1 MEWRK
6 IEQEWKKK
14 VEGRTIAPSATAWDR
29 LAQQLDG
36 EEKKVK
42 KLAYKKWMAI
52 ASCLLVGGLVAIVVM
67 QLDSSNAIED
77 KPVYRPT
84 EVQQVV
90 MEERPA
96 LELEKTAVEQA
107 VSKKSVPIKE
117 PVVVESHVLVQQLN
131 PIAVELKIPEASKTE
146 EVETLLKEELRVQ
159 KTPTKVIVNSNNL
172 LKQVEG
178 EIEIEY
184 RDTKLMKMR
193 ESAKK
198 FVADIS
204 NSKYE
209 EQN

>member
-14 VEGRTIAPSATAWDR
+14 VDDRTITPSATAWDK

-36 EEKKVK
+36 QEKKNK
-42 KLAYKKWMAI
+42 KLAYRKWMAI
-52 ASCLLVGGLVAIVVM
+52 AACLLVGGLGAIVMM
-67 QLDSSNAIED
+67 QLESSNTIESI
-77 KPVYRPT
+77 PTHRPM
-84 EVQQVV
+84 EVKQVV
-90 MEERPA
+90 MEEQPT
-96 LELEKTAVEQA
+96 LELEEIEAEQVVPKRS
-107 VSKKSVPIKE
+107 VSIKQ
-117 PVVVESHVLVQQLN
+117 PVVVEQHVLVQQLN
-131 PIAVELKIPEASKTE
+131 SVAIDLKIPEESKKE
-146 EVETLLKEELRVQ
+146 EVEALLKEELRVQ
-159 KTPTKVIVNSNNL
+159 KAPKKVMVNSNNL

-198 FVADIS
+198 FVVDIS

>member
-14 VEGRTIAPSATAWDR
+14 VDDRSIAPSATAWDK

-36 EEKKVK
+36 QEKKVK
-42 KLAYKKWMAI
+42 KLAYRKWMSI
-52 ASCLLVGGLVAIVVM
+52 AACLLVGGLGAIVM
-67 QLDSSNAIED
+67 IQLVPSNTIEST
-77 KPVYRPT
+77 PVYRPT

-90 MEERPA
+90 MEEQPT
-96 LELEKTAVEQA
+96 LELEETEAEQ
-107 VSKKSVPIKE
+107 VVPKRSLSIKQ
-117 PVVVESHVLVQQLN
+117 PVVVEQHVLVQQLN
-131 PIAVELKIPEASKTE
+131 SIAVELKIPEESKKE
-146 EVETLLKEELRVQ
+146 EVEALLKEELQVQ

-184 RDTKLMKMR
+184 RDTKLMKIK

-198 FVADIS
+198 FVVDIS

>member
-14 VEGRTIAPSATAWDR
+14 VDDRSITPSTTAWDK

-36 EEKKVK
+36 QEKKVK
-42 KLAYKKWMAI
+42 KLAYRKWMSI
-52 ASCLLVGGLVAIVVM
+52 AACLLVGGLGVIVMM
-67 QLDSSNAIED
+67 QLEPSNTIEST
-77 KPVYRPT
+77 PAYRPV

-90 MEERPA
+90 MEEQPA
-96 LELEKTAVEQA
+96 LEVEKTAVEQA
-107 VSKKSVPIKE
+107 VPKQSVPIKE
-117 PVVVESHVLVQQLN
+117 PVFEERHVLVQQLN
-131 PIAVELKIPEASKTE
+131 PIAVELKIPEVSNTE
-146 EVETLLKEELRVQ
+146 EVEALLKEELQIQ